1 MNGTNRA
8 LNRLLVFV
16 IGLVLLAGG
25 AAVAVGALWP
35 DVRDTVSGAASDAS
49 GPVSDALSGDQVWI
63 LWVVAAASL
72 VLILLLVWFAL
83 RQGHGQTG
91 ELLTVDEGSSRDEP
105 TGGRLV
111 IDAKVAEQVLE
122 EALADTAG
130 IVSIDVTAFR
140 VKGEN
145 VLRVTANARSPAGT
159 RCSAPRRRWSSRSTA
174 GSVRRWPPPP
184 ASTERFPAGCP
195 VAAAPAPPVMA
206 LDLPSRT
213 RAIAVPRSARHRDTP
228 HHDERTAS

>member
-35 DVRDTVSGAASDAS
+35 DVRDTVSSAASDAS

-91 ELLTVDEGSSRDEP
+91 ELLTVNEGSSRDEP

-145 VLRVTANARSPAGT
+145 VLRITANARKGASPVEIRRSIDQAVSRWDALLGT
-159 RCSAPRRRWSSRSTA
+159 ETPVVIQINGGLRTQMASATR
-174 GSVRRWPPPP
+174 
-184 ASTERFPAGCP
+184 
-195 VAAAPAPPVMA
+195 
-206 LDLPSRT
+206 LD
-213 RAIAVPRSARHRDTP
+213 
-228 HHDERTAS
+228 

>member
-145 VLRVTANARSPAGT
+145 VLRITANARKGASPVEIRRSIDQAVSRWDALLGAETPVVIQINGGLRTQMASAT
-159 RCSAPRRRWSSRSTA
+159 R
-174 GSVRRWPPPP
+174 
-184 ASTERFPAGCP
+184 
-195 VAAAPAPPVMA
+195 
-206 LDLPSRT
+206 LD
-213 RAIAVPRSARHRDTP
+213 
-228 HHDERTAS
+228 

>member
-49 GPVSDALSGDQVWI
+49 APVSDALSGDQVWI

-145 VLRVTANARSPAGT
+145 VLRVTANARKGASPVEIRRSIDQAVSRWDALLGAETPVVIQINGGLRTQMASAT
-159 RCSAPRRRWSSRSTA
+159 R
-174 GSVRRWPPPP
+174 
-184 ASTERFPAGCP
+184 
-195 VAAAPAPPVMA
+195 
-206 LDLPSRT
+206 LD
-213 RAIAVPRSARHRDTP
+213 
-228 HHDERTAS
+228 

>member
-1 MNGTNRA
+1 MNNTNRA

-16 IGLVLLAGG
+16 VGLVLLAGG

-35 DVRDTVSGAASDAS
+35 DVRDTVSGAASDAT

-72 VLILLLVWFAL
+72 VLIALLIWFAL

-91 ELLTVDEGSSRDEP
+91 TLLSVDEGSARNEP
-105 TGGRLV
+105 TGGRLL

-122 EALADTAG
+122 EALGDIPG

-140 VKGEN
+140 VRREN
-145 VLRVTANARSPAGT
+145 VLRITANARRGASPVDIRRSIDQAVERWDALLGT
-159 RCSAPRRRWSSRSTA
+159 ETPVVIQINGGLRTQMASATR
-174 GSVRRWPPPP
+174 
-184 ASTERFPAGCP
+184 
-195 VAAAPAPPVMA
+195 
-206 LDLPSRT
+206 LD
-213 RAIAVPRSARHRDTP
+213 
-228 HHDERTAS
+228 

>member
-1 MNGTNRA
+1 MNNTNRA

-49 GPVSDALSGDQVWI
+49 GPVSDALSGDQIWI

-91 ELLTVDEGSSRDEP
+91 ELLTVHEGSGRDEP

-145 VLRVTANARSPAGT
+145 VLRVTADARKGASPVEIRRSIDQAVARWDELLGT
-159 RCSAPRRRWSSRSTA
+159 ETPVVIQINGGLRTQMASATR
-174 GSVRRWPPPP
+174 
-184 ASTERFPAGCP
+184 
-195 VAAAPAPPVMA
+195 
-206 LDLPSRT
+206 LD
-213 RAIAVPRSARHRDTP
+213 
-228 HHDERTAS
+228 

>member
-1 MNGTNRA
+1 MNNTNRA

-72 VLILLLVWFAL
+72 VLILLLVWFAF

-91 ELLTVDEGSSRDEP
+91 ELLTVDEGSSRNEP

-145 VLRVTANARSPAGT
+145 VLRITANARKGASPVEIRRSIDQAVSRWDALLGT
-159 RCSAPRRRWSSRSTA
+159 ETPVVVQINGGLRTQMASATR
-174 GSVRRWPPPP
+174 
-184 ASTERFPAGCP
+184 
-195 VAAAPAPPVMA
+195 
-206 LDLPSRT
+206 LD
-213 RAIAVPRSARHRDTP
+213 
-228 HHDERTAS
+228 

>member
-145 VLRVTANARSPAGT
+145 VLRVTANARKGASPVEIRRSIDQAVSRWDALLGAETPVVIQINGGLRTQMASAT
-159 RCSAPRRRWSSRSTA
+159 R
-174 GSVRRWPPPP
+174 
-184 ASTERFPAGCP
+184 
-195 VAAAPAPPVMA
+195 
-206 LDLPSRT
+206 LD
-213 RAIAVPRSARHRDTP
+213 
-228 HHDERTAS
+228 